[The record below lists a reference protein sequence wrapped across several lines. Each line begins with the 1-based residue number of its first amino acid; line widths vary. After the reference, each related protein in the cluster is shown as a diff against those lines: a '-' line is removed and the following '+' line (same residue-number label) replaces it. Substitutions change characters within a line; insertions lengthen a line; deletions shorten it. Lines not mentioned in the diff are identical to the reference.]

1 MGGVTLPTPSFGDD
15 TMLKFVNA
23 AKSALWSFVE
33 LAFLAVLAL
42 ILISLLLG
50 QAAGP
55 YVMSVA
61 DNVGK
66 FASTASS
73 GLVGIVIVLALIYL
87 AARRQGLT

>member
-1 MGGVTLPTPSFGDD
+1 MW
-15 TMLKFVNA
+15 KFVNS
-23 AKSALWSFVE
+23 AKQALWSFVE

-55 YVMSVA
+55 YVTSVA

-66 FASTASS
+66 FAATASS
-73 GLVGIVIVLALIYL
+73 GLIGIVIVLALIYL
-87 AARRQGLT
+87 AARRQGLAK

>member
-1 MGGVTLPTPSFGDD
+1 MS
-15 TMLKFVNA
+15 KFIA
-23 AKSALWSFVE
+23 SSKRALWSFVE
-33 LAFLAVLAL
+33 LAFLVLLAL

-55 YVMSVA
+55 YVLSVA

-73 GLVGIVIVLALIYL
+73 GLLGIVIVLALIYL
-87 AARRQGLT
+87 AARRQKLT

>member
-1 MGGVTLPTPSFGDD
+1 MW
-15 TMLKFVNA
+15 KFVDS
-23 AKSALWSFVE
+23 AKHALWAFVE

-55 YVMSVA
+55 YVTSVA

-66 FASTASS
+66 FASAASS
-73 GLVGIVIVLALIYL
+73 GLIGIVIVLALIYL
-87 AARRQGLT
+87 AARRQGLAK

>member
-1 MGGVTLPTPSFGDD
+1 MW
-15 TMLKFVNA
+15 KFVA
-23 AKSALWSFVE
+23 TAKRALWSFVE
-33 LAFLAVLAL
+33 LAFLIVLAFV
-42 ILISLLLG
+42 LISLLLG

-55 YVMSVA
+55 YVTSVV

-73 GLVGIVIVLALIYL
+73 GLIGIVIVLALIYL

>member
-1 MGGVTLPTPSFGDD
+1 MGNFIASSKRV
-15 TMLKFVNA
+15 
-23 AKSALWSFVE
+23 LWSFVE
-33 LAFLAVLAL
+33 LAFLVLLAL
-42 ILISLLLG
+42 ILVSLLLG

-73 GLVGIVIVLALIYL
+73 GLLGIVIVLALIYL
-87 AARRQGLT
+87 AARRQKLT

>member
-1 MGGVTLPTPSFGDD
+1 MW
-15 TMLKFVNA
+15 KFVNA
-23 AKSALWSFVE
+23 SKKALWSFVE
-33 LAFLAVLAL
+33 LAFLALLAL
-42 ILISLLLG
+42 ILLSLLLG

-55 YVMSVA
+55 YVTSVG

-73 GLVGIVIVLALIYL
+73 GMVGIVIVLALVYL

>member
-1 MGGVTLPTPSFGDD
+1 
-15 TMLKFVNA
+15 MLKFVNA
-23 AKSALWSFVE
+23 ATKALWSFVE

-55 YVMSVA
+55 YVTSVA
-61 DNVGK
+61 ENVGK
-66 FASTASS
+66 FSATASS
-73 GLVGIVIVLALIYL
+73 GLIGIVIVLALVYL